1 MKRSGILS
9 LASITLLAGTC
20 LGTLAA
26 DSKDTP
32 PPVVTPAATFSH
44 GAGAPADAV
53 VLFDGKDL
61 SAWKAENGGEPKWKL
76 IEGAMQVNGGGM
88 MTKEEFGDIQLH
100 LEWASPSE
108 VKGDG
113 QGRGNSGV
121 YFQGRY

>member
-1 MKRSGILS
+1 MKRSGIPS

-53 VLFDGKDL
+53 VLLMAKTFRPG
-61 SAWKAENGGEPKWKL
+61 SRRTVAN
-76 IEGAMQVNGGGM
+76 
-88 MTKEEFGDIQLH
+88 
-100 LEWASPSE
+100 PS
-108 VKGDG
+108 GSWS
-113 QGRGNSGV
+113 RA
-121 YFQGRY
+121 RCR